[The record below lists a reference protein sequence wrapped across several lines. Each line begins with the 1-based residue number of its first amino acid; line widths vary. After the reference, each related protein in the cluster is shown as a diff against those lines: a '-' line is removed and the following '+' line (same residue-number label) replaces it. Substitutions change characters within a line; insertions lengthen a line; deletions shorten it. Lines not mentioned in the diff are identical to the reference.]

1 MLGDL
6 IQYQIPYQCNGQN
19 NILIPEDVFSW
30 ILGTYGYAT
39 ICGKNGLRLQI
50 KFTNQ
55 MSLIQIRLD
64 DPKKW
69 EREAEE
75 EVKVMGCGED
85 FNHHC

>member
-1 MLGDL
+1 M
-6 IQYQIPYQCNGQN
+6 
-19 NILIPEDVFSW
+19 
-30 ILGTYGYAT
+30 
-39 ICGKNGLRLQI
+39 QI